1 MGDAEELALGVCQ
14 QMCRS
19 ANCAASTQPDVTERA
34 TWPAWPGSALSSAP
48 PRRSAGSRTSDG
60 VRLVGS
66 GDRTPL
72 EHKELRLLR
81 GRPHVD
87 GVSRSGVR
95 VMTLMEGGGDPRTS
109 PIARRRD
116 PRSTTSLGGGVPV
129 VRPPPRPRP
138 GGLHRGLEY
147 PRFARFRFRDRRVRG
162 GARCLELQAHRAARV
177 ALVRVGVPVRPCDP
191 PGHGDGLPF
200 RDRLRRGVDG
210 DACRPLDLQREVLV
224 VSVVGVAGERPEQ
237 QFSRCRRL
245 RSRSHSSAGRCTA
258 TPRSRRFP
266 SPCPRPRSRW

>member
-1 MGDAEELALGVCQ
+1 
-14 QMCRS
+14 
-19 ANCAASTQPDVTERA
+19 
-34 TWPAWPGSALSSAP
+34 
-48 PRRSAGSRTSDG
+48 
-60 VRLVGS
+60 
-66 GDRTPL
+66 
-72 EHKELRLLR
+72 
-81 GRPHVD
+81 
-87 GVSRSGVR
+87 
-95 VMTLMEGGGDPRTS
+95 MTLMEGEAIR
-109 PIARRRD
+109 ARRLSHGDVIPGRRL
-116 PRSTTSLGGGVPV
+116 RSGGGVPV

-147 PRFARFRFRDRRVRG
+147 PRFARFRFRDRPVRG

-224 VSVVGVAGERPEQ
+224 VSVVGVAGEKDPSSS
-237 QFSRCRRL
+237 FPGACCL